1 MFVSDSPPARHSFT
15 AQEYRSLDT
24 MNKNHY
30 ICIMAGGIGSR
41 FWPMSR
47 TNYPKQFLDIL
58 NTGRTLI
65 QATFDRFALF
75 VPKKNIYVV
84 TSDIYRDIVAEQLA
98 DLPAENILCEPSRK
112 NTAPCI
118 AYISYK
124 LLEKNP
130 EANLICAPA
139 DHIILNAEEFKRIA
153 LRALEFTEHIRGL
166 LTLGIKPSHP
176 NTGYGYIQYDQMPVS
191 ENIFKVKTFTE
202 KPDRELARTFLSSG
216 DFLWNAG
223 IFVWQ
228 VKNIIAAFEKFLPE
242 IHEVFDAEK
251 NRFNTGEEKAA
262 IDRIYPQCTNISIDY
277 GIMEK
282 ADNVYIIPADFGWS
296 DLGTWTSA
304 YDNLEKDYLE
314 NAVAGNNVMVID
326 ATRNMVHADNKKLLV
341 LQGLDDFIVVDTS
354 DVLLICKKDK
364 EQEIKEFVAEV
375 KRNKGDKFL

>member
-1 MFVSDSPPARHSFT
+1 
-15 AQEYRSLDT
+15 
-24 MNKNHY
+24 MNKNHFV
-30 ICIMAGGIGSR
+30 CIMAGGIGSR

-47 TNYPKQFLDIL
+47 ANYPKQFLDIL

-65 QATFDRFALF
+65 QSTFDRFALF
-75 VPKKNIYVV
+75 VPKQNIYVV
-84 TSDIYRDIVAEQLA
+84 TAENYRDIVAEQLPG
-98 DLPAENILCEPSRK
+98 LPAENILCEPSRK

-124 LLEKNP
+124 LREKNP
-130 EANLICAPA
+130 DANLICAPA
-139 DHIILNAEEFKRIA
+139 DHIILKTDDFKRIC

-176 NTGYGYIQYDQMPVS
+176 NTGYGYIQYDQMAVS
-191 ENIFKVKTFTE
+191 ENVFKVKTFTE
-202 KPDRELARTFLSSG
+202 KPDRELAKTFLSSG

-228 VKNIIAAFEKFLPE
+228 VKNIIAAFEKYLPE

-251 NRFNTGEEKAA
+251 NHFNTDGEKAA

-282 ADNVYIIPADFGWS
+282 AENVYIIPADFGWS
-296 DLGTWTSA
+296 DLGTWASA

-326 ATRNMVHADNKKLLV
+326 ATRNMVHADNKKMVL
-341 LQGLDDFIVVDTS
+341 LQGLDDFIVVDTA